1 MRPDK
6 GQRSREEE
14 EVSQSVYEGGKQQHS
29 TAHCASESPDSK
41 VEIKNNSNF
50 AKISG
55 GHDRLS

>member
-1 MRPDK
+1 MRSSYCEEEVVRPDK

-41 VEIKNNSNF
+41 GRDQE
-50 AKISG
+50 
-55 GHDRLS
+55 